1 MWPNFQN
8 HHGRIFPAQRTARGI
23 CPQHVD
29 GLGVKTDEMRVVQ
42 SHSHGWAYG
51 WMCWCDE
58 GPPETRI
65 QESEKKVC
73 TSDINHPLIIR
84 CTMAHFPAKTPFGDF
99 WAL

>member
-51 WMCWCDE
+51 WMCID
-58 GPPETRI
+58 GDDGIDGHMSHAMR
-65 QESEKKVC
+65 
-73 TSDINHPLIIR
+73 
-84 CTMAHFPAKTPFGDF
+84 AKQVSIV
-99 WAL
+99 

>member
-51 WMCWCDE
+51 WMCHVIDSLISHAHACDLYDA
-58 GPPETRI
+58 TC
-65 QESEKKVC
+65 VC
-73 TSDINHPLIIR
+73 NVGLYHMCYDCVSAD
-84 CTMAHFPAKTPFGDF
+84 K
-99 WAL
+99 

>member
-42 SHSHGWAYG
+42 SHSHMGLRVDVTCRVAYWAVAMSFKDP
-51 WMCWCDE
+51 WAPSIHSR
-58 GPPETRI
+58 GPGAAWKISR
-65 QESEKKVC
+65 
-73 TSDINHPLIIR
+73 
-84 CTMAHFPAKTPFGDF
+84 
-99 WAL
+99 

>member
-51 WMCWCDE
+51 WMC
-58 GPPETRI
+58 THL
-65 QESEKKVC
+65 
-73 TSDINHPLIIR
+73 HPLTTLRRGRIFFCLVSEIHLLS
-84 CTMAHFPAKTPFGDF
+84 CV
-99 WAL
+99 

>member
-51 WMCWCDE
+51 WMCSPPHTHTHTGKEEKGAIGGGRGQE
-58 GPPETRI
+58 GRGFF
-65 QESEKKVC
+65 VFFFF
-73 TSDINHPLIIR
+73 R
-84 CTMAHFPAKTPFGDF
+84 VRVA
-99 WAL
+99 

>member
-51 WMCWCDE
+51 LD
-58 GPPETRI
+58 
-65 QESEKKVC
+65 V
-73 TSDINHPLIIR
+73 INH
-84 CTMAHFPAKTPFGDF
+84 TTAAAHRWFSFLLQQCNGPSTASHQRAMDF
-99 WAL
+99 D

>member
-51 WMCWCDE
+51 WMWMTTHMMHCVHHVRDARR
-58 GPPETRI
+58 TRI
-65 QESEKKVC
+65 VDRATRMS
-73 TSDINHPLIIR
+73 SDY
-84 CTMAHFPAKTPFGDF
+84 
-99 WAL
+99 